1 MSLVVLIVTVI
12 LIATCFRYRQILKRE
27 NTRDAGKFQNAVY
40 EGDRQPDTPPQVRPT
55 DGDYDEPS
63 QYAQLDSSKR
73 ILFEE
78 NYQSLNEEGYDQLQT
93 NPSEIVPQ
101 YISLNTNSNR
111 DDKKILD
118 EPMYEE
124 VL

>member
-1 MSLVVLIVTVI
+1 M
-12 LIATCFRYRQILKRE
+12 LKRE

-40 EGDRQPDTPPQVRPT
+40 EGDRQPDTPPPVRPT

-73 ILFEE
+73 VLFEE
-78 NYQSLNEEGYDQLQT
+78 NYQSLNEEGYDQLQR

-101 YISLNTNSNR
+101 YISLNMNGNH

>member
-1 MSLVVLIVTVI
+1 MI

-27 NTRDAGKFQNAVY
+27 NTRDAGKFQNNAVY
-40 EGDRQPDTPPQVRPT
+40 EGDRQRDTPPQVRPI

-73 ILFEE
+73 VLFEE
-78 NYQSLNEEGYDQLQT
+78 NYQSLNEEGYDQLQ
-93 NPSEIVPQ
+93 SEIVPQ